1 MKILVTGGAGYI
13 GSHTSKALAKAGY
26 DPAVVDD
33 FSHGHRWAV
42 QWGACIEGDLGNT
55 AMLSR
60 VFREHEFSAVIHF
73 AGQIM
78 VGESV
83 VNPRKYFWE
92 NSVNTLNLLDAML
105 AADVKTIVFSSTAA
119 TYGTPMKT
127 PLAEDHP
134 LNPVNPYGDS
144 KLFVERILK
153 WYGEAY
159 ALRWAALRYFNAS
172 GADEDGDLGEEH
184 DPETHLIP
192 LVIQAALGQRSHV
205 EIYGTDYPTPDG
217 TAIRDYIHVTDLAE
231 AHVLA
236 LEYLMEGGDSCA
248 MNLGTGQGYSVRDV
262 IAEVAACSQAHGGT
276 PPPVREA
283 TRRAGDPAVLIADP
297 SRAER
302 MLNWKARRSGLEE
315 IVRTAWRWHSRTKK
329 PPAP

>member
-1 MKILVTGGAGYI
+1 MKVLVTGGAGYI
-13 GSHTSKALAKAGY
+13 GSHTAKALTKAGY
-26 DPAVVDD
+26 EPVVLDN

-42 QWGACIEGDLGNT
+42 QWGPVIEGDLGDT
-55 AMLSR
+55 VLLAR
-60 VFREHEFSAVIHF
+60 AFREYSFSAVIHF

-83 VNPRKYFWE
+83 IDPRKYFWE

-105 AADVKTIVFSSTAA
+105 TAEVKTIVFSSTAA
-119 TYGTPMKT
+119 TYGTPVKT

-153 WYGEAY
+153 WYGGAY
-159 ALRWAALRYFNAS
+159 ALKWTALRYFNAS
-172 GADEDGDLGEEH
+172 GADQDGELGEDH
-184 DPETHLIP
+184 HPETHLIP

-217 TAIRDYIHVTDLAE
+217 TAIRDYIHVMDLAE

-236 LEYLMEGGDSCA
+236 LAHLLEGGESCA
-248 MNLGTGQGYSVRDV
+248 LNLGTGQGYSVRDV
-262 IAEVAACSQAHGGT
+262 IAAVGSCAKAEGSP

-283 TRRAGDPAVLIADP
+283 PRRAGDPAVLIADP
-297 SRAER
+297 SRAEQI
-302 MLNWKARRSGLEE
+302 LNWKARRSGLDE
-315 IVRTAWRWHSRTKK
+315 IVRTAWRWHSRIK
-329 PPAP
+329 